1 MTAVNRL
8 ARDNNGQGV
17 RLSQSRRP
25 CDSISGSCL
34 IPEVVIQPPLWRGSR
49 LLPSHCHAKHGK
61 TDEVDVLWDYCLSA
75 EVMLHRFGGCPF
87 RTKGR
92 MRDQPKREGPSV

>member
-34 IPEVVIQPPLWRGSR
+34 ISEVVIQPPRGR
-49 LLPSHCHAKHGK
+49 DRTYCQALHAKHGK
-61 TDEVDVLWDYCLSA
+61 TDEVDVL
-75 EVMLHRFGGCPF
+75 
-87 RTKGR
+87 
-92 MRDQPKREGPSV
+92 